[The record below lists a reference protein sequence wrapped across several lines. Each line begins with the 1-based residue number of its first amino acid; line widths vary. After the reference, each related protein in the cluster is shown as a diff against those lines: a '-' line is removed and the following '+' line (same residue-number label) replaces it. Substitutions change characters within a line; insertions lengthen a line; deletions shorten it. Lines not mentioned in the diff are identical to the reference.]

1 MKPIE
6 RYRLLRL
13 YYLATP
19 VFFLLD
25 VVLHAPVRAAFLPDP
40 AQRWAYYGFCLGCG
54 LLTWARPHWTRP
66 VVFFESCVNLLLLC
80 LSVLLPIWLLVDT
93 LDTTAELPAFGPIRL
108 VNLVLSATVL
118 LLAFY
123 RTQPGGAQPLRGRC
137 R

>member
-6 RYRLLRL
+6 RYRLLRF

-19 VFFLLD
+19 AFFLLD

-40 AQRWAYYGFCLGCG
+40 AQRRAYYAFCLGCG

-80 LSVLLPIWLLVDT
+80 LSVLLPIWSLVDT
-93 LDTTAELPAFGPIRL
+93 VDTAAGLPSFGPTRL

-123 RTQPGGAQPLRGRC
+123 RTQPGALQASRGR
-137 R
+137 RR

>member
-19 VFFLLD
+19 VFFLFD
-25 VVLHAPVRAAFLPDP
+25 VVFHAPVRAAFLPAP
-40 AQRWAYYGFCLGCG
+40 GQRWAYYAFCLGCG

-80 LSVLLPIWLLVDT
+80 LSVLLPIWLLVDSVET
-93 LDTTAELPAFGPIRL
+93 SVELPSFGPMRL
-108 VNLVLSATVL
+108 VNFVLTGTVL

-123 RTQPGGAQPLRGRC
+123 RNQPGAGRVSRRGYR
-137 R
+137 